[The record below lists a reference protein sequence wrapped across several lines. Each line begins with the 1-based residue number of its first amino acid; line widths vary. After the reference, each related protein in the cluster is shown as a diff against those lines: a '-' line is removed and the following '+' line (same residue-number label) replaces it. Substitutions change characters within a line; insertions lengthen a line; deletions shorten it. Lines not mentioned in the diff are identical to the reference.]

1 MLLMDD
7 KTINTEKA
15 MSRLILIGIL
25 REINIEEEEGKYM
38 KQ

>member
-1 MLLMDD
+1 MDD

-25 REINIEEEEGKYM
+25 PEINIEEEEGKYM